1 MSYLIFRG
9 VSTMD
14 LPNVYVSKMPSHKK
28 AAMRYTE
35 YYVKGRDGA
44 LHIDEGLANYE
55 IQATLVLLDGD
66 ASARQAVNAWAS
78 GSGKLITS
86 DDPDKCYRAAVR
98 KEVRWTRVLGN
109 RGYFDT
115 AQITWDCDPYMYEAD
130 EKPIVRTS
138 SGSIKNPG
146 TAPAIPL
153 LVLEGSGNCKVTIGG
168 TQFTISNVTSGVPV
182 TLDCE
187 NGYAYAESGAM
198 MMSGDFP
205 EIPVGTSTVTLGSHV
220 TKLTITPHWRWI

>member
-9 VSTMD
+9 VSTVD
-14 LPNVYVSKMPSHKK
+14 IPNVYISKMPSHKR

-55 IQATLVLLDGD
+55 ITATLVLVDGD

-86 DDPDKCYRAAVR
+86 DDLSKCYKAAVR

-109 RGYFDT
+109 RGFYDT
-115 AQITWDCDPYMYEAD
+115 AQISWDCDPYVYEAD
-130 EKPIVRTS
+130 ETPIVLTA

-153 LVLEGSGNCKVTIGG
+153 LVLEGSGNCSVTMGG
-168 TQFTISNVTSGVPV
+168 TTFSISGVSSGVPV

-187 NGYAYAESGAM
+187 NGYAFAASGAM
-198 MMSGDFP
+198 MMTGNFP
-205 EIPVGTSTVTLGSHV
+205 EIPVGTSTVTLNGNVSR
-220 TKLTITPHWRWI
+220 LTITPHWRWI